1 MGWQALAIAQLTAA
15 FIGQIPRERGQ
26 TLAEYSLI
34 MTVIA
39 IAVTVSALVVF
50 RTRIAGIF
58 DSATNCLLGA
68 C

>member
-1 MGWQALAIAQLTAA
+1 MVWQALAIAQLTAA

-39 IAVTVSALVVF
+39 IAVTISALIVF
-50 RTRIAGIF
+50 RTQIGEIF
-58 DSATNCLLGA
+58 DAATSCLSGT

>member
-1 MGWQALAIAQLTAA
+1 MGWYALAYARTAVA
-15 FIGQIPRERGQ
+15 YFGLVRRERGQ

-39 IAVTVSALVVF
+39 IAVTVSALIVF
-50 RTRIAGIF
+50 RTQIAGVF
-58 DSATNCLLGA
+58 DSATSCLLGA